1 MEQQLGDEQR
11 ELPEAGLLAPATA
24 ALLLL
29 GGEGRLL
36 GGGLG
41 RGGGGGL
48 VRLLV
53 LGEAAHVV
61 LDELVQ
67 EAVTVPHGR
76 AAARV
81 GAVARLLLLLRAAV
95 GAGRLEP
102 ALGELRGEVPGGE
115 ARLEVPGE
123 GGGVVVVVV
132 GLVVVAV
139 DEAAAVLGHEPG
151 LGARLARAAAVARL
165 RRGGRTAAEG
175 EGEGEQGGGVGV
187 HGDGGEIENS
197 EVWLAGAD
205 WGGVTSPALYS
216 TTTAPVPPTVR
227 DTLEM
232 QMHQACNLASA
243 VIVIVIVL
251 NYL

>member
-24 ALLLL
+24 GYLLL
-29 GGEGRLL
+29 GGEGLLL
-36 GGGLG
+36 GGGL
-41 RGGGGGL
+41 GGGGGL

-67 EAVTVPHGR
+67 EAVTVHNCG

-81 GAVARLLLLLRAAV
+81 GAVARLLLLGAAV

-115 ARLEVPGE
+115 ARLEVAGE

-132 GLVVVAV
+132 GLVVVSV

-175 EGEGEQGGGVGV
+175 EGQQQGGGVGV

-227 DTLEM
+227 DTLVWRCKCTWLEEFHGIG
-232 QMHQACNLASA
+232 QVQP
-243 VIVIVIVL
+243 
-251 NYL
+251 